1 MEKSK
6 KVSIT
11 FYGIIIG
18 LFLITGFANINKNL
32 GGPTFIFLAFLFLM
46 FAAMDFLS
54 IGKPKKTVVVNSA
67 VSKNNIK
74 KNTKRKKNKK
84 R

>member
-18 LFLITGFANINKNL
+18 LFLITGIANINKNL
-32 GGPTFIFLAFLFLM
+32 GGPTFIFLAVLFM
-46 FAAMDFLS
+46 VFAAMDFLS
-54 IGKPKKTVVVNSA
+54 RGKLQKKAVVNATVSNRTPKKST
-67 VSKNNIK
+67 
-74 KNTKRKKNKK
+74 NKK
-84 R
+84 KKKKR